1 MMKVLVVGNGGREH
15 ALVWK
20 LKQSRTVSEIYCAP
34 GNGGTAEIAANIA
47 ISATQIEELKEW
59 ALKNKIDFTV
69 VGSEAP
75 LSMGITGIFEAA
87 GLSIFGVNREAAQLE
102 ASKLFTK
109 NLLKKYRIPTAFF
122 EVFHDPVRAVAS
134 LSSAI
139 YPLVIK
145 ADGLASGKGVRIC
158 EDRKE
163 ALKAIDDFMVKKI
176 FGASSETI
184 VIEEFLRGRE
194 VSYIGLFDGE
204 TFLPFESSQDYK
216 KAKDNDQGVNT
227 GGMGA
232 ISPSPIFDSSLESK
246 IGEKIVKPL
255 ISALKSENILYRGV
269 LYIGLMVVKG
279 DPYVLEFNVRFGDPE
294 AEVLMARLKSD
305 LLPLLQATSR
315 GELSKV
321 LKISWNSDP
330 AVCVVMVSKGY
341 PESYETGFEIF
352 GRESREASGEAS
364 AFDET
369 ALFHSGTVL
378 KDGKLLTAGGRVLN
392 AVARGKTLQEAI
404 DRAYSY
410 VSKIHWE
417 NIYFRKDIGRG

>member
-1 MMKVLVVGNGGREH
+1 MKVLVIGNGGREH

-20 LKQSRTVSEIYCAP
+20 LKSDRSVDKIYCAP
-34 GNGGTAEIAANIA
+34 GNGGTAGIATNIA
-47 ISATQIEELKEW
+47 ISVTQIGELKEW

-69 VGSEAP
+69 VGPEAP
-75 LSMGITGIFEAA
+75 LALGMTDIFEAA
-87 GLSIFGVNREAAQLE
+87 GLSIFGVNQKAAQLE

-109 NLLKKYRIPTAFF
+109 NLLKKYRIPTPFF
-122 EVFHDPVRAVAS
+122 EIFHDPVRAVAS
-134 LSSAI
+134 LASAS
-139 YPLVIK
+139 YPLVVK

-158 EDRKE
+158 HDRKE

-176 FGASSETI
+176 FGDSSETI
-184 VIEEFLRGRE
+184 VPSVVPAVIPAVIIEEFLRGRE

-216 KAKDNDQGVNT
+216 KAKDNDEGANT

-279 DPYVLEFNVRFGDPE
+279 DPTVLEFNVRFGDPE
-294 AEVLMARLKSD
+294 AEVLMARLHSD

-321 LKISWNSDP
+321 LKISWDSDP
-330 AVCVVMVSKGY
+330 AVCVVMASKGY

-352 GRESREASGEAS
+352 GTDRESH
-364 AFDET
+364 
-369 ALFHSGTVL
+369 LFHSGTVL

-417 NIYFRKDIGRG
+417 NIYFRKDIGKG

>member
-1 MMKVLVVGNGGREH
+1 MKVLVIGNGGREH

-20 LKQSRTVSEIYCAP
+20 LKSGRSVDEIYCAP
-34 GNGGTAEIAANIA
+34 GNGGTAEIATNIA
-47 ISATQIEELKEW
+47 ISVTQIEELKEW

-69 VGSEAP
+69 VGPEAP
-75 LSMGITGIFEAA
+75 LALGITDIFEAA
-87 GLSIFGVNREAAQLE
+87 GLSIFGVNQKAAQLE

-122 EVFHDPVRAVAS
+122 DIFHDPVRAVAS
-134 LSSAI
+134 LTSAS
-139 YPLVIK
+139 YPLVVK

-158 EDRKE
+158 HDRKE
-163 ALKAIDDFMVKKI
+163 AERAVDDFMVKKI
-176 FGASSETI
+176 FGDSSETI
-184 VIEEFLRGRE
+184 IIEEFLQGRE

-216 KAKDNDQGVNT
+216 KVKDNDEGANT

-232 ISPSPIFDSSLESK
+232 VSPSPIFDSSLESK

-255 ISALKSENILYRGV
+255 ISALKSENIFYRGV
-269 LYIGLMVVKG
+269 LYMGLMVVKG
-279 DPYVLEFNVRFGDPE
+279 DPTVLEFNVRFGDPE
-294 AEVLMARLKSD
+294 AEVLMARLHSD

-321 LKISWNSDP
+321 PKVSWDSDP

-352 GRESREASGEAS
+352 GTDRE
-364 AFDET
+364 FP

-404 DRAYSY
+404 DRAYSD

-417 NIYFRKDIGRG
+417 NIYFRKDIGKR